1 MSYAEILVWGVLL
14 AIGVS
19 DAQRHRIPNK
29 FVLVLLLVVVASLT
43 SPPSTDWI
51 DHVKGGVV
59 TFFICFGLFMLRV
72 MAGGDVKL
80 LAVIGVWLGLS
91 RIGDAMIWIILAG
104 GVVGLFYAALNIAS
118 NDKSLS
124 HQVRGYCLRK
134 ATPGLRHESHLVIPF
149 APVIVIGLAYY
160 SYIY

>member
-1 MSYAEILVWGVLL
+1 MDLLVWGLL
-14 AIGVS
+14 IAIGVS

-29 FVLVLLLVVVASLT
+29 YVLVLFLVVVASLIST
-43 SPPSTDWI
+43 PSTDWF

-59 TFFICFGLFMLRV
+59 TFFICFGLFMVRA

-91 RIGDAMIWIILAG
+91 RIGDAMMWVILAG
-104 GVVGLFYAALNIAS
+104 GIVGLFYAALNIAS
-118 NDKSLS
+118 NDKPLS

-134 ATPGLRHESHLVIPF
+134 VTPGFRHESHLVIPF

>member
-1 MSYAEILVWGVLL
+1 MDLLVWGLL
-14 AIGVS
+14 IAIGVS

-29 FVLVLLLVVVASLT
+29 YVLVLFLVVVASLIST
-43 SPPSTDWI
+43 PNTDWF
-51 DHVKGGVV
+51 DHVKGGII
-59 TFFICFGLFMLRV
+59 TFVICFGLFMLRI

-91 RIGDAMIWIILAG
+91 RIGDAMMWVILAG
-104 GVVGLFYAALNIAS
+104 GIVGLFYAALHVAS
-118 NDKSLS
+118 NDKPFS

-134 ATPGLRHESHLVIPF
+134 ATPGFRHESHLVIPF

>member
-1 MSYAEILVWGVLL
+1 MDLLVWGLL
-14 AIGVS
+14 IAIGVS

-29 FVLVLLLVVVASLT
+29 YVLVLFLVVVASLIST
-43 SPPSTDWI
+43 PSTDWF

-59 TFFICFGLFMLRV
+59 TFFICFGLFMLRA

-80 LAVIGVWLGLS
+80 LAVVGVWLGLS
-91 RIGDAMIWIILAG
+91 RIGDAMMWVILAG
-104 GVVGLFYAALNIAS
+104 GIVGLFYAALHIAS
-118 NDKSLS
+118 NDKPLS

-134 ATPGLRHESHLVIPF
+134 ATPGFRHESHLVIPF

>member
-1 MSYAEILVWGVLL
+1 MDLLVWGLL
-14 AIGVS
+14 IAIGVS

-29 FVLVLLLVVVASLT
+29 YVLVLFLVVVASLIST
-43 SPPSTDWI
+43 PSTDWL

-59 TFFICFGLFMLRV
+59 TFFICFGLFMVRA

-91 RIGDAMIWIILAG
+91 RIGDAMMWVILAG
-104 GVVGLFYAALNIAS
+104 GIVGLFYAALNIAS
-118 NDKSLS
+118 SDKSLS

-134 ATPGLRHESHLVIPF
+134 VTPGFRHESHLVIPF

>member
-1 MSYAEILVWGVLL
+1 M

-59 TFFICFGLFMLRV
+59 TFFICFGLFMLKV

-118 NDKSLS
+118 NDKSFS

-134 ATPGLRHESHLVIPF
+134 ATPGFRRESHLVIPF

>member
-1 MSYAEILVWGVLL
+1 MLIEFAAWSILF

-29 FVLVLLLVVVASLT
+29 YVLVFLLVVAASLT
-43 SPPSTDWI
+43 SSPGTDWY

-59 TFFICFGLFMLRV
+59 TFFICFGLFMVRV

-91 RIGDAMIWIILAG
+91 RIGDAMMWVILAG
-104 GVVGLFYAALNIAS
+104 GIVGLFYAALNIAS
-118 NDKSLS
+118 NDKPLS

-134 ATPGLRHESHLVIPF
+134 VTPGFRHESHLVIPF